1 MKILVT
7 GAAGFIGSKLCTK
20 LLKNKKTTI
29 YGLDNLNTYYSLE
42 VKKLRID
49 SLKKKKILNLLKLTL
64 KIIKI

>member
-20 LLKNKKTTI
+20 LLENKKTTI
-29 YGLDNLNTYYSLE
+29 YGLDNLNTYYSVE

-49 SLKKKKILNLLKLTL
+49 SLKKKKNFKF
-64 KIIKI
+64 IKINIKKNLN

>member
-20 LLKNKKTTI
+20 LLENKKTTI
-29 YGLDNLNTYYSLE
+29 YGLDNLNSYYSVE

-49 SLKKKKILNLLKLTL
+49 SLKKKKF
-64 KIIKI
+64 